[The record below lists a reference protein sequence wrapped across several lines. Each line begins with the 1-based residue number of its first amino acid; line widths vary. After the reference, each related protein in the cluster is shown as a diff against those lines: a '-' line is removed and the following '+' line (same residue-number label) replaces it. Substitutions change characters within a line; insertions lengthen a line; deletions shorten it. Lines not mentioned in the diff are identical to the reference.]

1 MHAGAPRPGEC
12 FPPYPKTQMRN
23 LWFLIVFTKK
33 PIKKYLKFP
42 GGFANKNPHVKPY
55 WAGES
60 FEQGGKRERICPSFL
75 RTASSGGPARMAV
88 PGASTRRSELK
99 SKTATAYRDLIGL
112 PARERRL
119 QRKTYHARYQ
129 NMERGDGPRHSWP
142 ALPAPARVRPNYRIS
157 GRRSG
162 FPRDTRLD
170 PPDRGGGA

>member
-1 MHAGAPRPGEC
+1 
-12 FPPYPKTQMRN
+12 MRN
-23 LWFLIVFTKK
+23 PTGRGNLLSRGGEGADLPVI
-33 PIKKYLKFP
+33 LAHGLERCP
-42 GGFANKNPHVKPY
+42 GA
-55 WAGES
+55 E
-60 FEQGGKRERICPSFL
+60 
-75 RTASSGGPARMAV
+75 RMAV

-99 SKTATAYRDLIGL
+99 SKTATAYRDLLGL

-162 FPRDTRLD
+162 FPRDTRLE
-170 PPDRGGGA
+170 PPDRGGWGVMPYRISGRRSCFPRDAHFGVPWAKNKHALYDPRP